1 MENHS
6 TAQWENSMKVLI
18 IGGFLGSGK
27 TTALMRLAQYV
38 VNKNAGDRTSAQF
51 PVVILENEVSNT
63 GIDNRLL
70 SRSGLKVREMLSG
83 CICCSSSAQLA
94 EQVQAIKEEY
104 APQWLFIEATG
115 LAYPDSVWK
124 ILQTEL
130 QIDARILTLIDA
142 GRWMRLVKAMPQFA
156 AAQTKKAD
164 LVIINKIDLVTGQ
177 QLLQIRE
184 SLQKL
189 HVTAQICEKS
199 IRNNLDTAFWE
210 EQMKIWE
217 AGYV

>member
-1 MENHS
+1 
-6 TAQWENSMKVLI
+6 MKVLI

-184 SLQKL
+184 SLQEL

>member
-164 LVIINKIDLVTGQ
+164 LVIINPRWV
-177 QLLQIRE
+177 
-184 SLQKL
+184 
-189 HVTAQICEKS
+189 
-199 IRNNLDTAFWE
+199 
-210 EQMKIWE
+210 
-217 AGYV
+217 